1 MIFIVLELKK
11 LRSHVI
17 EVINVKTV
25 EELLEVNLLSLE
37 LDEKLLRVRASLS
50 TRPGL
55 HVHLYLL
62 PVLVV

>member
-11 LRSHVI
+11 FRSHVI

-25 EELLEVNLLSLE
+25 EELLEVNLLPLE
-37 LDEKLLRVRASLS
+37 LDEKLLGVRTSLS

-55 HVHLYLL
+55 HVHLHLL